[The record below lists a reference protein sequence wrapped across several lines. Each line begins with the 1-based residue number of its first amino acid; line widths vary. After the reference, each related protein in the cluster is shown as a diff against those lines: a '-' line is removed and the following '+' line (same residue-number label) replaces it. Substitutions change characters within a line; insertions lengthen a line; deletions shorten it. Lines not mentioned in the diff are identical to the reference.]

1 MASLCDDQVSIS
13 SSCEIVDALTEASE
27 DLPTRVDVTKNEAKE
42 CSPAIENVWAKE
54 RSDAFPESM
63 TTSQYAQVIF
73 SEIADS
79 YPIDLDLVCR
89 YTLTPG
95 VEAGHGDRVALYK
108 LPYLQPHEYVAYV
121 WTKMQSEQELDVTFP
136 VSVLPKE
143 EDFYQF
149 QYLQGD
155 NKVAG
160 ASVPFQLRAP
170 GKCNQE
176 VCGVREEGD
185 LLVVQTPHTSLQEK
199 VADIENKYTGLLE
212 LSEQLTDELNMK
224 NQSFV
229 VLEQQHMSLLENVSR
244 CQQLEGDLQ
253 TLVGEKLQLE
263 QTLTQTTET
272 LGQAERVLNTTTT
285 RLEEVERALHVKTDE
300 VANLEANLASSETKC
315 GSMAAELGVV
325 AEERERL
332 ANMLDQEI
340 KAREMLLKEKME
352 LVDRL
357 EDTNNMLNAAAKSKD
372 LAIEEIRAQIQQQD
386 KLRQELA
393 TAREEAGNAEAELVL
408 VKQELSKHTDK
419 EDDSNSF
426 VVASVMSSLGAKL
439 EEKEREVMQ
448 KDKELALLRQVESN
462 LSSMEIHEKC
472 LEDADKRAANFEK
485 ENRDIVE
492 ENVALKQKVSQLEK
506 EKQEL
511 VKRLEAG
518 AAHYRKLAAEKSTWE
533 KAKLATGPS
542 SPVSDKYTLQ
552 IDSLENKIVQLSEEL
567 RHARMSQDMQL
578 SQISR
583 AVSHASSMT
592 LDRDDMASMDSISD
606 TSNMDSIRINNAVT
620 TSQEGPVVKMP
631 SLFHPFPPT
640 SENTQNAVPDPSLP
654 APLLPENIDPTVLI
668 PELTPRTP
676 APYSS
681 GSSSEQSGEYYEDA
695 TANSYEAAKLEC
707 PICDTTFPLGSAE
720 LLQNHVGQH
729 LDNLVECPVCGK
741 TYDKKNQMEYEE
753 HVQEHFKEQV
763 VEDRELPFNLPG
775 ITGMVQSFFG

>member
-13 SSCEIVDALTEASE
+13 SSCEIVDALTEAAE
-27 DLPTRVDVTKNEAKE
+27 DLKPDDDVTKNDSKE
-42 CSPAIENVWAKE
+42 FSPAIELAWGKDK
-54 RSDAFPESM
+54 SDTFLESM

-73 SEIADS
+73 NDIADS

-95 VEAGHGDRVALYK
+95 IEPGHGDRVALYR

-121 WTKMQSEQELDVTFP
+121 WTKVQSEQELEVTFP
-136 VSVLPKE
+136 LSTLPKE

-149 QYLQGD
+149 QYLKGD

-170 GKCNQE
+170 GKCNQV

-199 VADIENKYTGLLE
+199 VVDIETKYTGLLE
-212 LSEQLTDELNMK
+212 LSEQLSDELNMK

-229 VLEQQHMSLLENVSR
+229 VLEQQHVSLLETVSK

-272 LGQAERVLNTTTT
+272 LGQAERVLNTTST
-285 RLEEVERALHVKTDE
+285 RLEEVERALNVKTDE
-300 VANLEANLASSETKC
+300 VTNIEANLASSETKC

-325 AEERERL
+325 TEERERL

-340 KAREMLLKEKME
+340 KAREVLLKEKKE

-357 EDTNNMLNAAAKSKD
+357 EDTSNMLNAAAKSKD

-393 TAREEAGNAEAELVL
+393 AAREEAGNAEAELVI
-408 VKQELSKHTDK
+408 VKQELTKYTDK
-419 EDDSNSF
+419 EGDSF

-462 LSSMEIHEKC
+462 LSSMDIHEKC
-472 LEDADKRAANFEK
+472 LEDADNRAENFEK
-485 ENRDIVE
+485 ENRDILE
-492 ENVALKQKVSQLEK
+492 ENVVLKQKVCQLEK

-518 AAHYRKLAAEKSTWE
+518 ASHYRKLAAEKNAWE
-533 KAKLATGPS
+533 KAKFADGP
-542 SPVSDKYTLQ
+542 SDKYTVK

-567 RHARMSQDMQL
+567 RQARMSQDMQL

-592 LDRDDMASMDSISD
+592 LDRDDITSMDGTYASSISG

-620 TSQEGPVVKMP
+620 TSQEVPVVKMP

-640 SENTQNAVPDPSLP
+640 SERTQNPVPDPSLP

-668 PELTPRTP
+668 PELQPRSP

-681 GSSSEQSGEYYEDA
+681 GSSSEQSGEFYEDA
-695 TANSYEAAKLEC
+695 TPNTLDEAKLEC
-707 PICDTTFPLGSAE
+707 PMCDTTFPIDCAE
-720 LLQNHVGQH
+720 LLQNHVHQH
-729 LDNLVECPVCGK
+729 LDNVVECPVCGK
-741 TYDKKNQMEYEE
+741 TYEKTNQHEYEE
-753 HVQEHFKEQV
+753 HVQEHFKDQNQSLEIRGW
-763 VEDRELPFNLPG
+763 DLG
-775 ITGMVQSFFG
+775 ID